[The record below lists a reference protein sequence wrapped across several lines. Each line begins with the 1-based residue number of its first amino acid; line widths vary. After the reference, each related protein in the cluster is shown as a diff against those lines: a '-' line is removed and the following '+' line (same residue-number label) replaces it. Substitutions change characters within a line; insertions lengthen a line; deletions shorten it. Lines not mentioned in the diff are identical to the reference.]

1 MDSHILWE
9 NKLLTSCHVPIM
21 TRPQGPKRLQAF
33 LPALKVFFR
42 TISYT
47 DTQRPRE
54 TSVHTDIS
62 RGLSCIFNLF
72 RRYDSQPIQA
82 WKQMCRAGT

>member
-42 TISYT
+42 AISYT
-47 DTQRPRE
+47 DTQRPRK

>member
-21 TRPQGPKRLQAF
+21 TPPQGPERLQAF

-42 TISYT
+42 AISYT
-47 DTQRPRE
+47 DTQRPRK

-72 RRYDSQPIQA
+72 RRYDSQPIQT